1 MEDLLKTS
9 LIKGFLFSAFDR
21 MGPMPIYVFPKS
33 YTEEELKGS
42 KDQYCADLKLC
53 LRDYIQMSI
62 KNLSLLL
69 GDKASSDYHSIA
81 EQKHFAILPY
91 PDFKLTSLTFFRFFK
106 LKSKKNPV
114 PVAFSIL
121 VDETKRS
128 FLYSNVNRIKP
139 LITNFFESLY
149 NEVIEVYKSQEKVE
163 PIFLNLLERLIDLEK
178 RPYTPVTTERK
189 LKILFAG
196 LDDSGKTSFL
206 LTVDRKYSK
215 LMGLKPTRGVN
226 VKSIDALG
234 ATIFLWDLGGQKGSR
249 EKYLTKS
256 QIYLYEADLI
266 FYFIDVKNQKRFD
279 ESFNYLKSIQDRVKE
294 FEQKT
299 PFIFVFSKG
308 DPDVVELKEVQ
319 DNINL
324 IKARLGKEIL
334 PEEPEIFIT
343 SIFNV
348 FSVLRAFS
356 SGISKLSPNR
366 EMINFNLEQYSK
378 QIGIYLTLMLNVEG
392 LVLADYYSNKAL
404 DLTEFPKTDLLQ
416 TDSLTI
422 RNIFEVTAPQFA
434 LLYKIFAK
442 FKQLEE
448 DEAVFKISN
457 SVILFKKVNLSNQSM
472 FVLFLIDAESKIE
485 EINKSLPDFLTRT
498 NDLILRYI
506 S

>member
-1 MEDLLKTS
+1 MEEQLSNS
-9 LIKGFLFSAFDR
+9 LIRGLLFSAFDR
-21 MGPMPIYVFPKS
+21 MGPMPIYIFPKNVN
-33 YTEEELKGS
+33 EEELRNSDMKETNG
-42 KDQYCADLKLC
+42 LKLT
-53 LRDYIQMSI
+53 LRDYIQISI

-69 GDKASSDYHSIA
+69 GDKASADYHTIQ

-91 PDFKLTSLTFFRFFK
+91 PDFKLTSLTFFRFIN
-106 LKSKKNPV
+106 LKTKDEPV

-121 VDETKRS
+121 VEENRRS
-128 FLYSNVNRIKP
+128 YLYSNVNRIKP
-139 LITNFFESLY
+139 LIDNFFENLY
-149 NEVIEVYKSQEKVE
+149 KEVIDEYKPQEDVE
-163 PIFLNLLERLIDLEK
+163 PIFRNLLLKLIDLEK
-178 RPYTPVTTERK
+178 RPYTPVTAERK

-249 EKYLTKS
+249 DKYLTKS

-266 FYFIDVKNQKRFD
+266 FYFIDIKNQARFE
-279 ESFNYLKSIQDRVKE
+279 ESINYLKNIQNRVKE

-299 PFIFVFSKG
+299 PFIFLFSKG
-308 DPDVVELKEVQ
+308 DPDVIDSKEVK
-319 DNINL
+319 DNT
-324 IKARLGKEIL
+324 EIL
-334 PEEPEIFIT
+334 KSKLVNDVLKEEPEVFIT

-366 EMINFNLEQYSK
+366 ELINFNLEQYSK
-378 QIGIYLTLMLNVEG
+378 QLDIYLTLMLNVEG

-404 DLTEFPKTDLLQ
+404 DLTELPRTDLLQ
-416 TDSLTI
+416 NDSLTI

-434 LLYKIFAK
+434 LLYKIFSK
-442 FKQLEE
+442 FKQLEQN
-448 DEAVFKISN
+448 EAVFKISN
-457 SVILFKKVNLSNQSM
+457 SVILFKKVDISNQSM
-472 FVLFLIDAESKIE
+472 FVLFLMDEENKIDN
-485 EINKSLPDFLTRT
+485 INKSLPDFLTRT

>member
-1 MEDLLKTS
+1 MEDLLDTS
-9 LIKGFLFSAFDR
+9 LIKGLLFSAFDR

-33 YTEEELKGS
+33 YSEEELKAS
-42 KDQYCADLKLC
+42 KDNDLHRLKLTF
-53 LRDYIQMSI
+53 RDYIQMSI

-69 GDKASSDYHSIA
+69 GDKASSDYHTIKD
-81 EQKHFAILPY
+81 QQHFAILPY

-106 LKSKKNPV
+106 LALKNEPI
-114 PVAFSIL
+114 PIAFSIL
-121 VDETKRS
+121 VEENRRS
-128 FLYSNVNRIKP
+128 YLYSNVNRIKP
-139 LITNFFESLY
+139 LMDNFFDSLY
-149 NEVIEVYKSQEKVE
+149 KEIADEYKSQEIIV
-163 PIFLNLLERLIDLEK
+163 PIFRDLLEKLIDLEK

-249 EKYLTKS
+249 DKYLTKS

-266 FYFIDVKNQKRFD
+266 FYFIDVKNHVRFN
-279 ESFNYLKSIQDRVKE
+279 ESFDYLKSIQNRVKE

-308 DPDVVELKEVQ
+308 DPDVVDSKEIQ
-319 DNINL
+319 DNIQ
-324 IKARLGKEIL
+324 IVKSRLLKEIL
-334 PEEPEIFIT
+334 NEEPEIFVT

-366 EMINFNLEQYSK
+366 ELINFNLEQYSK
-378 QIGIYLTLMLNVEG
+378 QQGIYLTLMLNIEG

-404 DLTEFPKTDLLQ
+404 DLTEFPKTDLVQ
-416 TDSLTI
+416 VDSLTI
-422 RNIFEVTAPQFA
+422 KNIFEVTAPQFA
-434 LLYKIFAK
+434 LLFKIFSK
-442 FKQLEE
+442 FKKLQQ
-448 DEAVFKISN
+448 DEAIFKISN
-457 SVILFKKVNLSNQSM
+457 SVILFKKVNISNQSM
-472 FVLFLIDAESKIE
+472 FILFLMDAENKIE
-485 EINKSLPDFLTRT
+485 SINSTLTEFLTRT